1 MPGASICRYLRK
13 GRRPRLAML
22 GYAYADTCKTVC
34 HRTKTGRN
42 CRRWPLAPSIW
53 MAGPDLATGV
63 RAWQWSAY
71 AAATRPHR
79 EPESAVAIKQRGCI
93 AGARAFDREQPKF
106 CRDPAVGGEAAR
118 LAAGRE
124 HAVAWNDDRKW
135 IAPQRLTH
143 LPRQAGSAE
152 PCRD

>member
-34 HRTKTGRN
+34 HQTKTGRN
-42 CRRWPLAPSIW
+42 CLRWPLAPSIW

-79 EPESAVAIKQRGCI
+79 EPESAVAIKQPWVHRYII
-93 AGARAFDREQPKF
+93 AF
-106 CRDPAVGGEAAR
+106 C
-118 LAAGRE
+118 LAAGRPE
-124 HAVAWNDDRKW
+124 SCPLFQVM
-135 IAPQRLTH
+135 
-143 LPRQAGSAE
+143 
-152 PCRD
+152 